1 MHYRSFEMIKFIA
14 ATVVALSFATPA
26 HAWGDREQGALAG
39 IAGTLLWQRL
49 DQHQRQPRPQV
60 IHQPVYVPPTVI
72 YQYPQALPERQCY
85 VFRETRNYDGTY
97 TRELRC
103 HGLQ

>member
-1 MHYRSFEMIKFIA
+1 MIKFIA
-14 ATVVALSFATPA
+14 ATIVALSVATPA
-26 HAWGDREQGALAG
+26 QAWGDREQGALAG
-39 IAGTLLWQRL
+39 IVGTLLWQRL
-49 DQHQRQPRPQV
+49 DNQGQIQQRPQV
-60 IHQPVYVPPTVI
+60 IRQPVYVPPTVI
-72 YQYPQALPERQCY
+72 YQYPQPWPERQCY

>member
-1 MHYRSFEMIKFIA
+1 MIKIIA
-14 ATVVALSFATPA
+14 ATVVALSFTTSAQ
-26 HAWGDREQGALAG
+26 AWGDREQGALAG
-39 IAGTLLWQRL
+39 IVGTLLWQRL
-49 DQHQRQPRPQV
+49 DNQNQPLPRPQV
-60 IHQPVYVPPTVI
+60 ITQPVYVPPTVI
-72 YQYPQALPERQCY
+72 YQYPRPMPERQCY

>member
-1 MHYRSFEMIKFIA
+1 MIKFIV

-26 HAWGDREQGALAG
+26 QAWGDREQGALAG
-39 IAGTLLWQRL
+39 IAGTLLWQKL
-49 DQHQRQPRPQV
+49 DNQGQTQPRPQV
-60 IHQPVYVPPTVI
+60 IRQPVYVPPTVI
-72 YQYPQALPERQCY
+72 YQYPQVMPERQCY

-97 TRELRC
+97 TREFRC